1 MSPLLEQP
9 PPNQPSSEPRSILR
23 SILPYTTAA
32 VVIAALYV
40 AWTFW
45 SRHESTQQAIQ
56 AAEQQKAQHQK
67 DVYDQISQHGELTF
81 TTFEAAH
88 GVLSRG
94 ETTQLCYGVVNAKSV
109 KLDPPVED
117 IKPSFRHCMDISPK
131 RTTTYTITA
140 DDGAGHTKTASL
152 TVRVR

>member
-1 MSPLLEQP
+1 MPSLLDQQP
-9 PPNQPSSEPRSILR
+9 PDHSAPESKSVLLA
-23 SILPYTTAA
+23 ILPYTTVA
-32 VVIAALYV
+32 VLIAALYV

-45 SRHESTQQAIQ
+45 SRHQSDKQAEE
-56 AAEQQKAQHQK
+56 AAQQQKAQAQK

-81 TTFEAAH
+81 TTFEAAD
-88 GVLSRG
+88 GVLKRG
-94 ETTQLCYGVVNAKSV
+94 QTTELCYGVVNAKTV

-117 IKPSFRHCMDISPK
+117 VKPSFRHCLDISPK

-152 TVRVR
+152 TVRVK